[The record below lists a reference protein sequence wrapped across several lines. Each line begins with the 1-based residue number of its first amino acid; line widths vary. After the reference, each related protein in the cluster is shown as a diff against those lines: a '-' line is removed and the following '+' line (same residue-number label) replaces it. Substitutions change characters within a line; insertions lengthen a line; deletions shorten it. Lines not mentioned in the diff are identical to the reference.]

1 MRFFRSVVNQFVFAG
16 VVLFILNLWLF
27 PEPKPQLGPPN
38 PERVQLQAEAL
49 QQLQQTQLTEQQI
62 ERIKKRELREE
73 LLFVEA
79 VERGVIDQDLVVQR
93 RLIRNMRFMSP
104 ERDATDEALLSEAW
118 ELRLHLADEV
128 VRRRTVQVMETLI
141 VATQP
146 PYTPTDAELLDEY
159 NKRLSEFEEPARLSF
174 AHVFLRPDSTGE
186 RAATLVKAIRAGA
199 TPDEAR
205 GSSDVFL
212 AGYRF
217 RNASL
222 LDVSR
227 QFGDQFAI
235 ELSAKLSDKNNTEG
249 AWLGPL
255 TSIFGQHW
263 VWVEN
268 RTPGGVKALNEVSV
282 DLVRDLRRA
291 AEDAAVE
298 KWVDA
303 QLASYEVIL

>member
-49 QQLQQTQLTEQQI
+49 QQLQQTQLTEEQI

-79 VERGVIDQDLVVQR
+79 VERGVIEQDLVVQR

-104 ERDATDEALLSEAW
+104 EREATDEALLSEAW

-146 PYTPTDAELLDEY
+146 PYAPTDSELLDEY
-159 NKRLSEFEEPARLSF
+159 NSRISEFEEPARLSF
-174 AHVFLRPDSTGE
+174 AHVFLRPDTTDE
-186 RAATLVKAIRAGA
+186 RSEILIKAIKAGA
-199 TPDEAR
+199 SPDEAR
-205 GSSDVFL
+205 STSDVFL

-222 LDVSR
+222 LDISR

-235 ELSAKLSDKNNTEG
+235 ELSAKLSDENVAEAT
-249 AWLGPL
+249 WLGPL

-263 VWVEN
+263 VWIDS
-268 RTPGGVKALNEVSV
+268 RTPGRVKTIDEVSV
-282 DLVRDLRRA
+282 DLIRDLRRS

-303 QLASYEVIL
+303 RLASYEVIL

>member
-16 VVLFILNLWLF
+16 VALFIVNLWLF

-79 VERGVIDQDLVVQR
+79 VERGVIEQDLVVQR

-146 PYTPTDAELLDEY
+146 PYTPSDAELLDEY
-159 NKRLSEFEEPARLSF
+159 NSRFSEFEEPARLSF

-235 ELSAKLSDKNNTEG
+235 ELSAKLSDENNTEG

-263 VWVEN
+263 VWVDSQ
-268 RTPGGVKALNEVSV
+268 TPGRVKTVDEVSV
-282 DLVRDLRRA
+282 DLIRDLRRA

-303 QLASYEVIL
+303 QLTSYEVIL

>member
-1 MRFFRSVVNQFVFAG
+1 MRFYQSIANQFVFAG

-49 QQLQQTQLTEQQI
+49 QQLQQTQLTDQQI
-62 ERIKKRELREE
+62 ERIKQRELREE

-79 VERGVIDQDLVVQR
+79 IERGVIDQDLVVQR

-104 ERDATDEALLSEAW
+104 EREATDEELLSEAW

-141 VATQP
+141 IATQP
-146 PYTPTDAELLDEY
+146 PYTATEAELLTEY
-159 NKRLSEFEEPARLSF
+159 NNRISEFEEPERLGF
-174 AHVFLRPDSTGE
+174 AHVFLRPDAPDE
-186 RAATLVKAIRAGA
+186 RAENLMSAVKERII
-199 TPDEAR
+199 PDEAR
-205 GSSDVFL
+205 SSSDVFL

-217 RNASL
+217 RNVSF
-222 LDVSR
+222 LDISR
-227 QFGDQFAI
+227 QFGDQFAL
-235 ELSAKLSDKNNTEG
+235 ELAEKLEGREITEET
-249 AWLGPL
+249 WLGPI

-263 VWVEN
+263 VWVES
-268 RTPGGVKALNEVSV
+268 RTPGRVKTLDEVSV
-282 DLVRDLRRA
+282 DLSRDLRRV
-291 AEDAAVE
+291 AEDATVE
-298 KWVDA
+298 KWVEA

>member
-16 VVLFILNLWLF
+16 VALFILNLWLF
-27 PEPKPQLGPPN
+27 PEPNPQLGPPN

-73 LLFVEA
+73 LLFIEA

-104 ERDATDEALLSEAW
+104 DRDATDEALLSEAW

-141 VATQP
+141 VATQS

-159 NKRLSEFEEPARLSF
+159 NTRLSEFEEPTRLSF
-174 AHVFLRPDSTGE
+174 AHVFLRPDSTGK
-186 RAATLVKAIRAGA
+186 RAATLAKAIRAGA

-205 GSSDVFL
+205 ASSDVFL

-217 RNASL
+217 HNASL

-235 ELSAKLSDKNNTEG
+235 ELSAKLSDENNTEG
-249 AWLGPL
+249 AWIGPL

-263 VWVEN
+263 VWLES
-268 RTPGGVKALNEVSV
+268 RTPGRTKTLNEVSV

-291 AEDAAVE
+291 AEDAAIE

-303 QLASYEVIL
+303 RLASYEVIL

>member
-1 MRFFRSVVNQFVFAG
+1 MRFYQSIANQFVFAG

-49 QQLQQTQLTEQQI
+49 QQLQQTQLTDQQI
-62 ERIKKRELREE
+62 ERIKQRELREE

-79 VERGVIDQDLVVQR
+79 IERGVINQDLVVQR

-104 ERDATDEALLSEAW
+104 EREATDEELLSEAW

-146 PYTPTDAELLDEY
+146 PHTATDAELLTEY
-159 NKRLSEFEEPARLSF
+159 NNRISEFEEPERLGF
-174 AHVFLRPDSTGE
+174 AHVFLRPDAPDE
-186 RAATLVKAIRAGA
+186 RAETLMSAVKKRI

-205 GSSDVFL
+205 SSSDVFL

-217 RNASL
+217 RNVSL
-222 LDVSR
+222 LDISR
-227 QFGDQFAI
+227 QFGDQFAL
-235 ELSAKLSDKNNTEG
+235 ELAEILDSREITEET
-249 AWLGPL
+249 WLGPI

-263 VWVEN
+263 VWVES
-268 RTPGGVKALNEVSV
+268 RRPGRVKTLDEVSV
-282 DLVRDLRRA
+282 DLSRDLRRV

-298 KWVDA
+298 KWVEA

>member
-104 ERDATDEALLSEAW
+104 EREATDEALLSEAW

-146 PYTPTDAELLDEY
+146 SYTPTDAELLDEY
-159 NKRLSEFEEPARLSF
+159 NSRLSEFEEPARLSF

-186 RAATLVKAIRAGA
+186 RAATLVKAISAGA

-235 ELSAKLSDKNNTEG
+235 ELSAKLSDENNTEG

-263 VWVEN
+263 VWLDSQ
-268 RTPGGVKALNEVSV
+268 TPGRVKTIDEVSV
-282 DLVRDLRRA
+282 DLIRDLRRG

>member
-104 ERDATDEALLSEAW
+104 EREATDEALLSEAW

-146 PYTPTDAELLDEY
+146 SYTPTDAELLDEY
-159 NKRLSEFEEPARLSF
+159 NSRLSEFEEPARLSF

-235 ELSAKLSDKNNTEG
+235 ELSAKLSDENNTEG

-263 VWVEN
+263 VWLDSQ
-268 RTPGGVKALNEVSV
+268 TPSRVKTIDEVSV
-282 DLVRDLRRA
+282 DLVRDLRRD
-291 AEDAAVE
+291 AEDAAIE

>member
-27 PEPKPQLGPPN
+27 PEPKPQLGPPS

-49 QQLQQTQLTEQQI
+49 QQLQQTQLTEEQI
-62 ERIKKRELREE
+62 ERIKKRELHEE
-73 LLFVEA
+73 RLFVEA
-79 VERGVIDQDLVVQR
+79 VERGVIEQDLVVQR

-104 ERDATDEALLSEAW
+104 EREATDEALLSEAW

-159 NKRLSEFEEPARLSF
+159 NSRRSEFEEPARLSF

-186 RAATLVKAIRAGA
+186 RAATPVKAVRAGA

-235 ELSAKLSDKNNTEG
+235 ELSAKLSDDNNTEG
-249 AWLGPL
+249 TWLGPL

-263 VWVEN
+263 VWLDSQ
-268 RTPGGVKALNEVSV
+268 TPGRVKTIDEVSV
-282 DLVRDLRRA
+282 DLIRDLRRG

-303 QLASYEVIL
+303 RLASYEVIL

>member
-1 MRFFRSVVNQFVFAG
+1 MRFFQSVVNQFVFAG

-104 ERDATDEALLSEAW
+104 ERDAADEALLAEAW

-146 PYTPTDAELLDEY
+146 PYAPTDAELLDEY
-159 NKRLSEFEEPARLSF
+159 NSRISEFEEPARLSF
-174 AHVFLRPDSTGE
+174 AHVFLRPDSAGE
-186 RAATLVKAIRAGA
+186 RSETLVKAIRAGA

-222 LDVSR
+222 IDVSR
-227 QFGDQFAI
+227 QFGDRFAI
-235 ELSAKLSDKNNTEG
+235 ELSTKLSDENNAEG

-268 RTPGGVKALNEVSV
+268 RTPGGIKTLNEVSL
-282 DLVRDLRRA
+282 DLIRDLRRA

-298 KWVDA
+298 RWVDA
-303 QLASYEVIL
+303 RLASYEVIL

>member
-1 MRFFRSVVNQFVFAG
+1 MRQ
-16 VVLFILNLWLF
+16 
-27 PEPKPQLGPPN
+27 E
-38 PERVQLQAEAL
+38 
-49 QQLQQTQLTEQQI
+49 
-62 ERIKKRELREE
+62 
-73 LLFVEA
+73 
-79 VERGVIDQDLVVQR
+79 LVVQR

-104 ERDATDEALLSEAW
+104 EREATDEALLSEAW

-159 NKRLSEFEEPARLSF
+159 NSRRSEFEEPARLSF
-174 AHVFLRPDSTGE
+174 AHVFLRPDSTGD

-235 ELSAKLSDKNNTEG
+235 ELSAKLSDENNTEG

-263 VWVEN
+263 VWLDSQ
-268 RTPGGVKALNEVSV
+268 TPGRVKTIEEVSG
-282 DLVRDLRRA
+282 DLIRDLRRG
-291 AEDAAVE
+291 AEDAVVE

-303 QLASYEVIL
+303 RLASYEVIL

>member
-1 MRFFRSVVNQFVFAG
+1 MRFFRSIANQFVFAG

-62 ERIKKRELREE
+62 ALIKKRELREE
-73 LLFVEA
+73 LLFIEA

-104 ERDATDEALLSEAW
+104 EREATDEELLAEAW

-141 VATQP
+141 VATEP
-146 PYTPTDAELLDEY
+146 RYTPTDAELLAEY
-159 NKRLSEFEEPARLSF
+159 NSRISEFEEPARLSF
-174 AHVFLRPDSTGE
+174 AHVFLRPDTTDE
-186 RAATLVKAIRAGA
+186 RAETLVKAVKARAI
-199 TPDEAR
+199 PDEAR
-205 GSSDVFL
+205 SSSDVFL

-217 RNASL
+217 RNSSL
-222 LDVSR
+222 LDISR

-235 ELSAKLSDKNNTEG
+235 ELSAKLSDENFAEG

-263 VWVEN
+263 VWVES
-268 RTPGGVKALNEVSV
+268 RTPGRVKTMNEVSV
-282 DLVRDLRRA
+282 DLIRDLRRG

-303 QLASYEVIL
+303 RLSSYEVIL

>member
-1 MRFFRSVVNQFVFAG
+1 MWVFRSVVSQFVFAG

-38 PERVQLQAEAL
+38 PERVQLQTEAL
-49 QQLQQTQLTEQQI
+49 QQLQQTPLTDQQI

-104 ERDATDEALLSEAW
+104 EREAPDEALLSEAW

-146 PYTPTDAELLDEY
+146 PYTPTDTELLSEY
-159 NKRLSEFEEPARLSF
+159 NSRLSEFEEPARISF
-174 AHVFLRPDSTGE
+174 AQVFLRPDTTGDRS
-186 RAATLVKAIRAGA
+186 RALTKAIKGGA
-199 TPDEAR
+199 RPDEAR

-217 RNASL
+217 RNVSL

-227 QFGDQFAI
+227 QFGDQFAL
-235 ELSAKLSDKNNTEG
+235 ELSTKLGDENTAEG
-249 AWLGPL
+249 AWIGPL

-263 VWVEN
+263 IWVES
-268 RTPGGVKALNEVSV
+268 RTPGRLKALDEVSV
-282 DLVRDLRRA
+282 DLSRDLRRA

-298 KWVDA
+298 QWVDA
-303 QLASYEVIL
+303 QLLSYEVIL

>member
-16 VVLFILNLWLF
+16 VALFIVNLWLF

-79 VERGVIDQDLVVQR
+79 VERGVIEQDLVVQR

-104 ERDATDEALLSEAW
+104 EREATDEALLSEAW

-146 PYTPTDAELLDEY
+146 PYTPSDAELLDEY
-159 NKRLSEFEEPARLSF
+159 NSRFSEFEEPARLSF

-235 ELSAKLSDKNNTEG
+235 ELSAKLSDENNTEG

-255 TSIFGQHW
+255 TSVFGQHW
-263 VWVEN
+263 VWVDSQ
-268 RTPGGVKALNEVSV
+268 TPGRVKTVDEVSV
-282 DLVRDLRRA
+282 DLIRDLRRA

-303 QLASYEVIL
+303 QLTSYEVIL

>member
-1 MRFFRSVVNQFVFAG
+1 MRFFQSVVNQFVFAG

-104 ERDATDEALLSEAW
+104 ERDAADEALLAEAW

-146 PYTPTDAELLDEY
+146 PYAPTDAELLDEY
-159 NKRLSEFEEPARLSF
+159 NSRISEFEEPARLSF
-174 AHVFLRPDSTGE
+174 AHVFLRPDSAGE
-186 RAATLVKAIRAGA
+186 RSETLVKAIRAGV

-222 LDVSR
+222 IDVSR
-227 QFGDQFAI
+227 QFGDRFAI
-235 ELSAKLSDKNNTEG
+235 ELSTKLSDENNAEG

-268 RTPGGVKALNEVSV
+268 RTPGGIKTLNEVSL
-282 DLVRDLRRA
+282 DLIRDLRRA

-298 KWVDA
+298 RWVDA
-303 QLASYEVIL
+303 RLASYEVIL

>member
-1 MRFFRSVVNQFVFAG
+1 MRFFQSVVNQFVFAG

-104 ERDATDEALLSEAW
+104 ERDAADEALLAEAW

-146 PYTPTDAELLDEY
+146 PYAPTDAELLDEY
-159 NKRLSEFEEPARLSF
+159 NSRISEFEEPARLSF
-174 AHVFLRPDSTGE
+174 AHVFLRPDSDGE
-186 RAATLVKAIRAGA
+186 RSETLVKAIRAGV

-222 LDVSR
+222 IDVSR
-227 QFGDQFAI
+227 QFGDRFAI
-235 ELSAKLSDKNNTEG
+235 ELSTKLSDENNAEG

-268 RTPGGVKALNEVSV
+268 RTPGGIKTLNEVSL
-282 DLVRDLRRA
+282 DLIRDLRRA

-298 KWVDA
+298 RWVDA
-303 QLASYEVIL
+303 RLASYEVIL

>member
-174 AHVFLRPDSTGE
+174 AHVFLRPDSTGA

>member
-1 MRFFRSVVNQFVFAG
+1 MRFYQSIANQFVFAG
-16 VVLFILNLWLF
+16 VLLFILNLWLF

-49 QQLQQTQLTEQQI
+49 QQLQQTQLTDQQI

-79 VERGVIDQDLVVQR
+79 IERGVIDQDLVVQR

-104 ERDATDEALLSEAW
+104 EREATDEELLSEAW

-146 PYTPTDAELLDEY
+146 PHSATDAELLTEY
-159 NKRLSEFEEPARLSF
+159 NNRISEFEEPERLGF
-174 AHVFLRPDSTGE
+174 AHVFLRPDAPDE
-186 RAATLVKAIRAGA
+186 RAENLMSSVKERI

-205 GSSDVFL
+205 SSSDVFL

-217 RNASL
+217 RSVSL
-222 LDVSR
+222 LDISR
-227 QFGDQFAI
+227 QFGDQFAF
-235 ELSAKLSDKNNTEG
+235 ELAEKLDGGEITEET
-249 AWLGPL
+249 WLGPIS
-255 TSIFGQHW
+255 SIFGQHW
-263 VWVEN
+263 VWVES
-268 RTPGGVKALNEVSV
+268 RTPGRVKTLDEVSV
-282 DLVRDLRRA
+282 DLSRDLRRV

-298 KWVDA
+298 KWVEA

>member
-1 MRFFRSVVNQFVFAG
+1 MRFVRSVVNQFVFAG
-16 VVLFILNLWLF
+16 VVLFIVNLWLF

-79 VERGVIDQDLVVQR
+79 VERGVIDKDLVVQR

-128 VRRRTVQVMETLI
+128 VRRRTIQVMETLI

-146 PYTPTDAELLDEY
+146 SYAPTDAELLDEY
-159 NKRLSEFEEPARLSF
+159 NSRLSEFEEPARLSF

-186 RAATLVKAIRAGA
+186 RAATLVDAIRAGA

-222 LDVSR
+222 LDISR
-227 QFGDQFAI
+227 QFGDQFAV
-235 ELSAKLSDKNNTEG
+235 ELSAKLSDDNNTEG

-263 VWVEN
+263 VWLDSQ
-268 RTPGGVKALNEVSV
+268 TPRRVKTIDEVSV
-282 DLVRDLRRA
+282 DLIRDLRRG

-303 QLASYEVIL
+303 RLASYEVIL

>member
-27 PEPKPQLGPPN
+27 PEPKPQLGPPS

-49 QQLQQTQLTEQQI
+49 QQLQQTQLTEEQI
-62 ERIKKRELREE
+62 ERIKKRELHEE

-79 VERGVIDQDLVVQR
+79 VERGVIEQDLVVQR

-104 ERDATDEALLSEAW
+104 EREATDEALLSEAW

-159 NKRLSEFEEPARLSF
+159 NSRRSEFEEPARLSF

-186 RAATLVKAIRAGA
+186 RAATLVKAVRAGA

-235 ELSAKLSDKNNTEG
+235 ELSAKLSDDNNTEG
-249 AWLGPL
+249 TWLGPL

-263 VWVEN
+263 VWLDSQ
-268 RTPGGVKALNEVSV
+268 TPGRVKTIDEVSV
-282 DLVRDLRRA
+282 DLIRDLRRG

-303 QLASYEVIL
+303 RLASYEVVL

>member
-16 VVLFILNLWLF
+16 VVLFIVNLWLF

-104 ERDATDEALLSEAW
+104 ERDATDQALLSEAW

-141 VATQP
+141 VATLP

-159 NKRLSEFEEPARLSF
+159 NSRLSEFEEPARLSF
-174 AHVFLRPDSTGE
+174 AHVFLRPDSIGE
-186 RAATLVKAIRAGA
+186 RAATLVKAISAGA

-205 GSSDVFL
+205 GSSDVFPM
-212 AGYRF
+212 GYRF
-217 RNASL
+217 RNTSL
-222 LDVSR
+222 LDISR

-235 ELSAKLSDKNNTEG
+235 ELSAKLSDENNTEG

-263 VWVEN
+263 VWVDSQTTG
-268 RTPGGVKALNEVSV
+268 RVKTVDEVSV
-282 DLVRDLRRA
+282 DLIRDLRRA

-303 QLASYEVIL
+303 RLDSYKVIL